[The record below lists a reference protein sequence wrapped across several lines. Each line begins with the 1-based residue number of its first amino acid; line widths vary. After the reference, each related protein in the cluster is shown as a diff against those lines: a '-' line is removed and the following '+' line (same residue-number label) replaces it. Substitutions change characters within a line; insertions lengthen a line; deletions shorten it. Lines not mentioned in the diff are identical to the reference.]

1 MGFLDEEMEDD
12 EFEGVLDYNE
22 PLFPFDE
29 DEENMG
35 EDNFDNEI
43 DKLNDLKERFD
54 LLKINSNDSSFST
67 DFKSLYDEDI
77 ISYGKMNFYNNVLN
91 FIFSNLEIKTL
102 NDFVDCIYNSLEFV
116 IIDDKK
122 KFKNSGNI
130 LKLFEILDLKLTSVF
145 KFRLHSGW
153 GMKFY
158 KKDCYEVRVYNSD
171 LRKFL
176 ENTNSNKF
184 IENLEKAKKAIDK
197 NFNI

>member
-77 ISYGKMNFYNNVLN
+77 ISYSKMNFYNNVLN

-145 KFRLHSGW
+145 KFRLHNGW

>member
-1 MGFLDEEMEDD
+1 MGFFDEEMEDD

-77 ISYGKMNFYNNVLN
+77 ISYSKMNFYNNVLN
-91 FIFSNLEIKTL
+91 FIFSNLEIKIL

-145 KFRLHSGW
+145 KFRLHNGW

-158 KKDCYEVRVYNSD
+158 KKDCYEVRIYNSD